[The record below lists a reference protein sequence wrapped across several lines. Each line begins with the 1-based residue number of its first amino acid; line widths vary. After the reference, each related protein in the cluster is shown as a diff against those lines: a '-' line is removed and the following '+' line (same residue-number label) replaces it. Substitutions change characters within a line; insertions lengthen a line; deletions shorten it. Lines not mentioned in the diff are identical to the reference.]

1 MQEQVNILVDGI
13 WQEVMLTILGVI
25 SLVILFII
33 RQITSLLRQYLPD
46 VFTTWL
52 DERRQNDIHAAAM
65 SVVRSIMIEGG
76 DPKAEMDRVLA
87 YMKNSA
93 KDAIA
98 RFMAQGR
105 SAAEMEKLLKIIAE
119 SKIPVVL
126 SELGSRALNPA
137 PTPAA
142 QEGGPASN

>member
-1 MQEQVNILVDGI
+1 MQEQVAVLVDGI

-33 RQITSLLRQYLPD
+33 RQVVSMLKEYLPD
-46 VFTTWL
+46 VFTAWL

-76 DPKAEMDRVLA
+76 DPKAEMDRVLT

-105 SAAEMEKLLKIIAE
+105 SAAEMEKLLKTIAE

-126 SELGSRALNPA
+126 SELGPSPVNPA

-142 QEGGPASN
+142 QQGGPAAN